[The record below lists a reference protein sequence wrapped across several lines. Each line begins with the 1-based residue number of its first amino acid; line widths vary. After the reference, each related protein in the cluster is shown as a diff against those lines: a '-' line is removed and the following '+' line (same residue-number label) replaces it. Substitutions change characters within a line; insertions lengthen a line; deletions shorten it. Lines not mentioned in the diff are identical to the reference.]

1 MLKLP
6 QINEPRCKQ
15 LKFAL
20 MYHLKNYMFY
30 KVRAKKLT
38 L

>member
-20 MYHLKNYMFY
+20 MYHFFCPNFI
-30 KVRAKKLT
+30 KLT
-38 L
+38 F